1 MATVTTKLTI
11 SSSDLTSQALSIAVS
26 KSITATHTSGLARAA
41 VTSTAQGT
49 ATGQVTLYTA
59 SDFVAGSYLYVKNT
73 DTTATDYI
81 YVYDDTSTG
90 DPVILKLAGGDFA
103 FLPLNADKT
112 LRAYATTG
120 GTILEYALFGTDQ

>member
-1 MATVTTKLTI
+1 MATLTPTLTLVSTDTSTDALSLSVTDSLTVTTPMIDIARITLAGDAAATTI
-11 SSSDLTSQALSIAVS
+11 LDNN
-26 KSITATHTSGLARAA
+26 ATTTY
-41 VTSTAQGT
+41 V
-49 ATGQVTLYTA
+49 
-59 SDFVAGSYLYVKNT
+59 YLKNT

>member
-1 MATVTTKLTI
+1 MATLTPTLTLVSTDTSTDALSLSVTDSLTVTTPMIDIARITLVGDAAATTI
-11 SSSDLTSQALSIAVS
+11 LDNN
-26 KSITATHTSGLARAA
+26 ATTTY
-41 VTSTAQGT
+41 V
-49 ATGQVTLYTA
+49 
-59 SDFVAGSYLYVKNT
+59 YLKNT